1 VRWFWRHFEIPTL
14 RNNVVVIQFRKKIED
29 GFGSFAHLIYSN
41 HWKVLFLALIL
52 VAGLASQLPKL
63 TMDTSTEGF
72 LHPDD
77 PAMTAYD
84 NFRNQFGRDGVLVV
98 AVTAADVFDL
108 KFLEKLKQLHEEL
121 RDNVPYL
128 DDITSLINARNT
140 RGEASTLI
148 VEDLLEQWPEN
159 ADALAAVK
167 KRAMSNPL
175 YRDLLL
181 SEDATTTVVVIKT
194 DVYSSIGVEEEM
206 VEDGFGDEAFE
217 GDIDA
222 ADVEQKFI
230 TDAENNELVIAAHKI
245 AERYNGEDFQ
255 VRIGGGPEVMYMLKQ
270 TMQTNMKRFIRLALA
285 TIAIALFIMFRRISG
300 VVLPLLVVVLSL
312 LSTLSVMAMAG
323 IAFKLPT
330 QILPSFLMAVGVGA
344 SVHVLA
350 IFFSHLQQ
358 GNDKEESIAYAM
370 SHSGLAVV
378 MTSLTTAA
386 GLASFAGAEVAPISD
401 LGILAS
407 SGVLLSLLF
416 TIVLL
421 PALLSIIPLKAKS
434 GDSAGMRHARMDRV
448 VTGIANFATS
458 RYKLVLV
465 LSSVTIVVG
474 ILGATQVRFSHE
486 PYKWMPKSMSVRQAG
501 DFLDQKMGGASMVE
515 VVVDTG
521 KENGLY
527 EPLILQGLER
537 LKHEVEAIIDG
548 PLVIGK
554 TLSVVDI
561 IKETNRALNENQE
574 AFYKIP
580 KGRDL
585 IAQEFLLFENSGS
598 DDLEDF
604 VDSQFSKA
612 RFTIKMPWTDSI
624 YLDRLSA
631 DLEKRFQRELGSDVD
646 ITVTGINALLGRT
659 MTATIFSMTQSYIIA
674 VVVITFMM
682 ILLLGDLRIGLIS
695 MIPNLT
701 PIILTVGIMGWLNL
715 PMDLFTILIGSIAI
729 GLAVDDTIHFMHN
742 FRRYHLETGD
752 AAESVRRTLLT
763 SGRAMLVTS
772 IVLCIGFFIYMFSIL
787 TNLFNF
793 GLLTGFAIAMALLAD
808 FFLAPALMMLIYKP
822 APVVIEE

>member
-1 VRWFWRHFEIPTL
+1 M
-14 RNNVVVIQFRKKIED
+14 VIQLRQKIEV
-29 GFGSFAHLIYSN
+29 GFGRFAHLIYRN
-41 HWKVLFLALIL
+41 HWKVLFLILIL
-52 VAGLASQLPKL
+52 VAALTSQLPKL

-72 LHPDD
+72 LHAND
-77 PAMTAYD
+77 PALISYD
-84 NFRNQFGRDGVLVV
+84 HFRDQFGRDEVLAV
-98 AVTAADVFDL
+98 AITAPDVFDL
-108 KFLEKLKQLHEEL
+108 KFLTKLKQLHEEL
-121 RDNVPYL
+121 RNNVPYL

-140 RGEASTLI
+140 RGEDSTLI
-148 VEDLLEQWPEN
+148 VEDLLEQWPESVN
-159 ADALAAVK
+159 ALEEIK
-167 KRAMSNPL
+167 KRALSNPL
-175 YRDLLL
+175 YRNLLL
-181 SEDATTTVVVIKT
+181 SEDGTTTVIVIKT
-194 DVYSSIGVEEEM
+194 DAYSSLGVETESA
-206 VEDGFGDEAFE
+206 GDFDDAAFE
-217 GDIDA
+217 ADTETEA
-222 ADVEQKFI
+222 AKAERKFF
-230 TDAENNELVIAAHKI
+230 TDEENNELVIAVHQI
-245 AERYNGEDFQ
+245 AERYNGSNFM
-255 VRIGGGPEVMYMLKQ
+255 VRIGGGPEVMFKLKQ
-270 TMQTNMKRFIRLALA
+270 TMQTNMKRFIRLAFA
-285 TIAIALFIMFRRISG
+285 IIAIALFVMFRRISG
-300 VVLPLLVVVLSL
+300 VILPLLVVLLSL

-330 QILPSFLMAVGVGA
+330 QILPSFLMAVGIGA

-358 GNDKEESIAYAM
+358 GNTKEDSIVHAM
-370 SHSGLAVV
+370 SHSGLAIV

-386 GLASFAGAEVAPISD
+386 GLASFAGAEVAPIAD
-401 LGILAS
+401 LGLLAS

-416 TIVLL
+416 TILLL
-421 PALLSIIPLKAKS
+421 PALLSIIPLKAKIS
-434 GDSAGMRHARMDRV
+434 SSSEKRHARMDRV
-448 VTGIANFATS
+448 VVGIANFATR

-465 LSSVTIVVG
+465 LSGIVLVLG
-474 ILGATQVRFSHE
+474 ILGAVQVRFSHE
-486 PYKWMPKSMSVRQAG
+486 PYKWMPESMSVRQAG
-501 DFLDQKMGGASMVE
+501 DFLDQKMGGASVVE

-527 EPLILQGLER
+527 EPRIIQGLEA
-537 LKHEVEAIIDG
+537 LKYEIEKIKGG
-548 PLVIGK
+548 PISIGK

-561 IKETNRALNENQE
+561 IKETNRALNENQQ

-580 KGRDL
+580 DNRDL

-624 YLDRLSA
+624 YLEILSA
-631 DLEKRFQRELGSDVD
+631 DLERRFHQQLGDDVVV
-646 ITVTGINALLGRT
+646 TVTGMNALLGRT
-659 MTATIFSMTQSYIIA
+659 MAATIFSMTESYIIA
-674 VVVITFMM
+674 AVVITLMM
-682 ILLLGDLRIGLIS
+682 ILLLGSVRIGLIS

-701 PIILTVGIMGWLNL
+701 PIILTVGVMGWLDL

-752 AAESVRRTLLT
+752 VPDSVRRTLLT

-808 FFLAPALMMLIYKP
+808 FFLAPALMMQFYKQGTT
-822 APVVIEE
+822 AVEE

>member
-1 VRWFWRHFEIPTL
+1 MDIQL
-14 RNNVVVIQFRKKIED
+14 RQKIEA
-29 GFGSFAHLIYSN
+29 GFGQFAHLIYRN
-41 HWKVLFLALIL
+41 HWKVLFLVFILI
-52 VAGLASQLPKL
+52 AGFASQLSKL

-84 NFRNQFGRDGVLVV
+84 HFRNQFGRDGVLVI

-108 KFLEKLKQLHEEL
+108 KFLAQLKQLHEEL

-148 VEDLLEQWPEN
+148 VEDLLEQWPSDD
-159 ADALAAVK
+159 DALAAIK
-167 KRAMSNPL
+167 QRAMNNPL
-175 YRDLLL
+175 YRNLLL
-181 SEDATTTVVVIKT
+181 SDDSTTTVIVIKT
-194 DVYSSIGVEEEM
+194 DVYSSIGVEVGEAL
-206 VEDGFGDEAFE
+206 DGFDDETFE
-217 GDIDA
+217 
-222 ADVEQKFI
+222 ADVKTANTERPFI
-230 TDAENNELVIAAHKI
+230 TDEENNELVIAAHQI
-245 AERYNGEDFQ
+245 AERYNGPDFQ

-270 TMQTNMKRFIRLALA
+270 TMQTNMTRFIRLALA
-285 TIAIALFIMFRRISG
+285 TIAVALFIMFRRVSG
-300 VVLPLLVVVLSL
+300 VVLPLLVVILSL

-358 GNDKEESIAYAM
+358 CNDKEESIVYAM
-370 SHSGLAVV
+370 RHSGLAIV

-407 SGVLLSLLF
+407 SGVLLSLFF
-416 TIVLL
+416 TILLL
-421 PALLSIIPLKAKS
+421 PALLSVIPLKAKS
-434 GDSAGMRHARMDRV
+434 SDSAGKRHERMDRV
-448 VTGIANFATS
+448 MVGIANFATGHH
-458 RYKLVLV
+458 RLVLV
-465 LSSVTIVVG
+465 LSSVIIAVG
-474 ILGATQVRFSHE
+474 ILGAMQVRFSHE
-486 PYKWMPKSMSVRQAG
+486 PYKWMPESMSVRQAG

-515 VVVDTG
+515 VIVDTG
-521 KENGLY
+521 TENGLY
-527 EPLILQGLER
+527 EPHIIQGLDR
-537 LKHEVEAIIDG
+537 LKYEIEQISDG

-574 AFYKIP
+574 EFYTVP
-580 KGRDL
+580 ENRDL

-624 YLDRLSA
+624 YLDRLA
-631 DLEKRFQRELGSDVD
+631 VDLEKRFHQQLGNDVE

-659 MTATIFSMTQSYIIA
+659 MTATIYSMTQSYIIA
-674 VVVITFMM
+674 VVVITLMM
-682 ILLLGDLRIGLIS
+682 ILLMGDLRIGLVS

-701 PIILTVGIMGWLNL
+701 PIILTVGVMGWLDL

-742 FRRYHLETGD
+742 FRRYHGETGD
-752 AAESVRRTLLT
+752 VAESVRHTLLT

-808 FFLAPALMMLIYKP
+808 FFLAPALMTLIYKLDTT
-822 APVVIEE
+822 AVKE

>member
-1 VRWFWRHFEIPTL
+1 MTM
-14 RNNVVVIQFRKKIED
+14 QFRQKIEE
-29 GFGSFAHLIYSN
+29 GFGRFAHLIYCN
-41 HWKVLFLALIL
+41 HWKVLFLVFIL
-52 VAGLASQLPKL
+52 VAGFASQLPKL

-84 NFRNQFGRDGVLVV
+84 DFRNQFGRDGVLVV
-98 AVTAADVFDL
+98 AVTAQNIFDL
-108 KFLEKLKQLHEEL
+108 DFLAKLKQLHEEL
-121 RDNVPYL
+121 RSSVPYL

-140 RGEASTLI
+140 RGEESTLI
-148 VEDLLEQWPEN
+148 VEDLLEQWPE
-159 ADALAAVK
+159 DAAALEAIK
-167 KRAMSNPL
+167 KRALNNQF
-175 YRDLLL
+175 YRNLLL
-181 SEDATTTVVVIKT
+181 SEDATTTVIVIKT
-194 DVYSSIGVEEEM
+194 DVYSSIGIDTDVM
-206 VEDGFGDEAFE
+206 DGFDDEAFE
-217 GDIDA
+217 GE
-222 ADVEQKFI
+222 VETEKAERPFI
-230 TDAENNELVIAAHKI
+230 TDGENSELVVAVHQIAA
-245 AERYNGEDFQ
+245 RYDEANFK
-255 VRIGGGPEVMYMLKQ
+255 VRIGGGPEVMYTLKQ
-270 TMQTNMKRFIRLALA
+270 TMQTNMGRFIRLALA
-285 TIAIALFIMFRRISG
+285 TIAVALFIMFRRITG
-300 VVLPLLVVVLSL
+300 VVLPLLVVILSL
-312 LSTLSVMAMAG
+312 VSTLSVMAMAG

-350 IFFSHLQQ
+350 IFFSRLQQ
-358 GNDKEESIAYAM
+358 GHEKEESIAYAM
-370 SHSGLAVV
+370 RHSGLAIV

-421 PALLSIIPLKAKS
+421 PALLSVIPLKAKS
-434 GDSAGMRHARMDRV
+434 SDSAGKRHARMDKV
-448 VTGIANFATS
+448 VIGIANFATS
-458 RYKLVLV
+458 RHKLVLI
-465 LSSVTIVVG
+465 LSGILFVVG
-474 ILGATQVRFSHE
+474 ILGAAQVRFSHE
-486 PYKWMPKSMSVRQAG
+486 PYKWMPESMSVRQAG

-527 EPLILQGLER
+527 EPHIIKGLER
-537 LKHEVEAIIDG
+537 LKYDVEEIHDG
-548 PLVIGK
+548 PLTIGK

-574 AFYKIP
+574 AFYTVP
-580 KGRDL
+580 QQRDL

-612 RFTIKMPWTDSI
+612 RFTIKMPWVDAV
-624 YLDRLSA
+624 YLDKLSV
-631 DLEKRFQRELGSDVD
+631 DLEKLFHQQLGNDVAV
-646 ITVTGINALLGRT
+646 TVTGINALLGRT
-659 MTATIFSMTQSYIIA
+659 MVATIFSMTKSYIIA
-674 VVVITFMM
+674 AIVITLMM

-695 MIPNLT
+695 MIPNLM
-701 PIILTVGIMGWLNL
+701 PIILTVGVMGWLDL

-742 FRRYHLETGD
+742 FRRYHMETGD
-752 AAESVRRTLLT
+752 VADAVRSTLLT

-772 IVLCIGFFIYMFSIL
+772 IVLCIGFFIYMFSVL

-808 FFLAPALMMLIYKP
+808 FFLAPALMAQIYKLNTT
-822 APVVIEE
+822 AVEE

>member
-1 VRWFWRHFEIPTL
+1 MIIR
-14 RNNVVVIQFRKKIED
+14 FRQKIEN
-29 GFGSFAHLIYSN
+29 GFGRFAHLIYRN
-41 HWKVLFLALIL
+41 HWKVLFLVLIL
-52 VAGLASQLPKL
+52 VAGFASQLPKL

-77 PAMTAYD
+77 PAMIAYD
-84 NFRNQFGRDGVLVV
+84 SFRNQFGRDGVLVV
-98 AVTAADVFDL
+98 AVTAPDVFDL
-108 KFLEKLKQLHEEL
+108 SFLTKLKQLHEEL
-121 RDNVPYL
+121 RTNVPCL

-140 RGEASTLI
+140 RGEESTLV
-148 VEDLLEQWPEN
+148 VEDLLEHWPED
-159 ADALAAVK
+159 AHALAAVK
-167 KRAMSNPL
+167 QRAMNNPF
-175 YRDLLL
+175 YQNLLL
-181 SEDATTTVVVIKT
+181 SEDGTTTVIVIKT
-194 DVYSSIGVEEEM
+194 DVYSSIGIDKEEVM
-206 VEDGFGDEAFE
+206 DGFDDEAFE
-217 GDIDA
+217 SDA
-222 ADVEQKFI
+222 TEGQRKFI
-230 TDAENNELVIAAHKI
+230 TDEENNELVIATHQI
-245 AERYNGEDFQ
+245 AERFNGLDFK

-285 TIAIALFIMFRRISG
+285 TIAIALFIMFQRISG
-300 VVLPLLVVVLSL
+300 VILPLLVVILSL

-350 IFFSHLQQ
+350 IFFSHLQK
-358 GNDKEESIAYAM
+358 GSSKEESIAYAM
-370 SHSGLAVV
+370 SHSGLAIV

-421 PALLSIIPLKAKS
+421 PALLSVIPLKAKS
-434 GDSAGMRHARMDRV
+434 GDNAEKRHLRMDKIV
-448 VTGIANFATS
+448 IGIANFSTS
-458 RYKLVLV
+458 RHKLILAV
-465 LSSVTIVVG
+465 SGIIVVIG
-474 ILGATQVRFSHE
+474 LLGVAQVRFSHE
-486 PYKWMPKSMSVRQAG
+486 PYKWMPESMSVRQAG

-527 EPLILQGLER
+527 EPHIIKGLEH
-537 LKHEVEAIIDG
+537 LKYEIEQINDG
-548 PLVIGK
+548 PLTIGK
-554 TLSVVDI
+554 TLSVADI
-561 IKETNRALNENQE
+561 IKETNRALNENQD
-574 AFYKIP
+574 AFYTVP
-580 KGRDL
+580 ENRDL

-624 YLDRLSA
+624 YLDKLSV
-631 DLEKRFQRELGSDVD
+631 DLKKRFHQQLGNDVE

-659 MTATIFSMTQSYIIA
+659 MAATIFSMTQSYLIA
-674 VVVITFMM
+674 VIVITIMM
-682 ILLLGDLRIGLIS
+682 IILLGGLRIGLIS

-701 PIILTVGIMGWLNL
+701 PIILTVGVMGWLNL

-752 AAESVRRTLLT
+752 VADAVRRTLLT

-808 FFLAPALMMLIYKP
+808 FFLAPALMMQFYKQGKP
-822 APVVIEE
+822 AVEE

>member
-1 VRWFWRHFEIPTL
+1 MVM
-14 RNNVVVIQFRKKIED
+14 QFRQKIED
-29 GFGSFAHLIYSN
+29 GFGCFAHLIYYN
-41 HWKVLFLALIL
+41 HWKVLFLVFLL
-52 VAGLASQLPKL
+52 VAGFASQLPKL

-84 NFRNQFGRDGVLVV
+84 DFRNQFGRDGVL
-98 AVTAADVFDL
+98 AIAITAPDIFDL
-108 KFLEKLKQLHEEL
+108 GFLTKLKQLHEEL
-121 RDNVPYL
+121 RSGVPYL

-140 RGEASTLI
+140 RGEAATLI
-148 VEDLLEQWPEN
+148 VEDLLEEWPED
-159 ADALAAVK
+159 ADALAVIK
-167 KRAMSNPL
+167 KRALNNQL
-175 YRDLLL
+175 YRGLLL
-181 SEDATTTVVVIKT
+181 SEDSTTTVIVIKT
-194 DVYSSIGVEEEM
+194 DVYSSVGIDADAMDGFDDDAFESGVEIEKTERP
-206 VEDGFGDEAFE
+206 
-217 GDIDA
+217 
-222 ADVEQKFI
+222 FI
-230 TDAENNELVIAAHKI
+230 TDEENSELVIAAHKI
-245 AERYNGEDFQ
+245 ADRYDGPDFK
-255 VRIGGGPEVMYMLKQ
+255 VRIGGGPEVMYTLKQ
-270 TMQTNMKRFIRLALA
+270 TMQTNMQRFVRLALA
-285 TIAIALFIMFRRISG
+285 TIAVALLIMFRRISG
-300 VVLPLLVVVLSL
+300 VVLPLLVVILSL
-312 LSTLSVMAMAG
+312 VSTLSVMAMAG

-350 IFFSHLQQ
+350 IFFSRLQQ
-358 GNDKEESIAYAM
+358 GDEKEESIVYAM
-370 SHSGLAVV
+370 RHSGLAIV

-407 SGVLLSLLF
+407 SGVLLSLFF

-434 GDSAGMRHARMDRV
+434 GDGASKRHARMDKV
-448 VTGIANFATS
+448 VIGIANFATS
-458 RYKLVLV
+458 RHKFVLILSGILFV
-465 LSSVTIVVG
+465 LG
-474 ILGATQVRFSHE
+474 ILGASQVRFSHE
-486 PYKWMPKSMSVRQAG
+486 PYKWLPESMSVRQAG
-501 DFLDQKMGGASMVE
+501 DFLDQKMGGASMIE

-527 EPLILQGLER
+527 EPHIIKGLEH
-537 LKHEVEAIIDG
+537 LKYEVEAIHDG
-548 PLVIGK
+548 LLTIGK

-574 AFYKIP
+574 AFYTVP
-580 KGRDL
+580 QNRDL

-604 VDSQFSKA
+604 VDSQFRKA
-612 RFTIKMPWTDSI
+612 RFTIKMPWVDAV
-624 YLDRLSA
+624 YLDKLSV
-631 DLEKRFQRELGSDVD
+631 DLERLFHQQLGNGVDVS
-646 ITVTGINALLGRT
+646 VTGINALLGRT
-659 MTATIFSMTQSYIIA
+659 MVATIFSMAQSYVIA
-674 VVVITFMM
+674 AIVITLMM

-695 MIPNLT
+695 MIPNLM
-701 PIILTVGIMGWLNL
+701 PIVLTVGVMGWLDL

-752 AAESVRRTLLT
+752 VADAVRSTLLT

-772 IVLCIGFFIYMFSIL
+772 IVLCIGFFIYMFSVL

-808 FFLAPALMMLIYKP
+808 FFLAPALMAQIYKLNT
-822 APVVIEE
+822 AAVEE